1 MHKTVEKM
9 KTVRNQ
15 NLELK
20 NLDYLMNKLWL
31 ERKVKNRTPPTPP
44 TPPTPLTPPT
54 PQKQDYEM
62 AGWFGEMAELEILE
76 RVWDEVKLEVV
87 EKAWKGTE

>member
-44 TPPTPLTPPT
+44 TP
-54 PQKQDYEM
+54 QKQDYEM